1 MESGGDVCLI
11 PELIATL
18 HVPTVGY
25 VDKEA
30 QADAWRQGQ
39 GRAGWVRVRAGSQ
52 AFRQVRYSGIRT
64 VTDYNSGILRG
75 DMSTGDT
82 GQWTGAGGI
91 WSVR

>member
-1 MESGGDVCLI
+1 METR
-11 PELIATL
+11 A
-18 HVPTVGY
+18 
-25 VDKEA
+25 
-30 QADAWRQGQ
+30 GQ
-39 GRAGWVRVRAGSQ
+39 GRVGARACRQSGIQ